1 VKRDELRKRIWPDD
15 NEPVPFRDSFRRRE
29 QRRELFSAM
38 ARLGASY
45 IDLYLLAI
53 KGLGSFDLH
62 VESAISRPVE
72 TLIVEYLSLLDFQ
85 MQESDESRKFNA
97 FYELSEVADAFDT
110 LLAVNFPEVRDA
122 PMAEFATIFGRALQ
136 HQEPVG
142 RMFGGVNK
150 RLVKQ
155 FRMPGYLRRD
165 SPN

>member
-1 VKRDELRKRIWPDD
+1 MRRGSRSPMHYAVGGGCRQDANGQSPSGHLPGSGTVPD
-15 NEPVPFRDSFRRRE
+15 
-29 QRRELFSAM
+29 SAT
-38 ARLGASY
+38 
-45 IDLYLLAI
+45 
-53 KGLGSFDLH
+53 
-62 VESAISRPVE
+62 RP
-72 TLIVEYLSLLDFQ
+72 S
-85 MQESDESRKFNA
+85 
-97 FYELSEVADAFDT
+97 AFDT